1 MDNLKTGDKVICV
14 SATGYLVE
22 GQTYTVK
29 STFGGVTHHNS
40 ITVDECVVNEGFK
53 SYRIDRFEKVQPPN
67 LVAISNDDL
76 ETILDAFIALDYY
89 SEGTYIN
96 MSSYSRVVDKIE
108 GQMKTNEN

>member
-1 MDNLKTGDKVICV
+1 MTLKTGDKVICT

-22 GQTYTVK
+22 GETYTVK
-29 STFGGVTHHNS
+29 DTFGGVTSHS
-40 ITVDECVVNEGFK
+40 AITVNECDVNKGFK

-67 LVAISNDDL
+67 LVAITTDDL

-96 MSSYSRVVDKIE
+96 MANYSRVVDRIE
-108 GQMKTNEN
+108 GQIKTNEN

>member
-1 MDNLKTGDKVICV
+1 MNLKTGDKVICIDP
-14 SATGYLVE
+14 TGYLVD

-29 STFGGVTHHNS
+29 HTYGGVTSCNA
-40 ITVDECVVNEGFK
+40 ITVNECAVSKGFEYYK
-53 SYRIDRFEKVQPPN
+53 IHRFEKVQPLN

-96 MSSYSRVVDKIE
+96 IANYSRVVDDIE
-108 GQMKTNEN
+108 GQIKTNEN

>member
-1 MDNLKTGDKVICV
+1 MTLKTGDKVICV

-29 STFGGVTHHNS
+29 HTYGGVTSHNA
-40 ITVDECVVNEGFK
+40 ITVNECSVEKGYEY
-53 SYRIDRFEKVQPPN
+53 YRIDRFEKVQPPN
-67 LVAISNDDL
+67 LVVISNDDL

-96 MSSYSRVVDKIE
+96 IANYSRVVDKIE
-108 GQMKTNEN
+108 GQIKTNNN

>member
-1 MDNLKTGDKVICV
+1 MNLKTGDKVICID
-14 SATGYLVE
+14 ATGYLVE

-29 STFGGVTHHNS
+29 STFGGVTSHNS

-53 SYRIDRFEKVQPPN
+53 SYRIDRFEKVHPPN

-96 MSSYSRVVDKIE
+96 MANYSRVVDKIE
-108 GQMKTNEN
+108 GQIKTNEN

>member
-22 GQTYTVK
+22 GETYTVK
-29 STFGGVTHHNS
+29 HTYGGVTSHNA
-40 ITVDECVVNEGFK
+40 ITVNECSVKKGFEYYK
-53 SYRIDRFEKVQPPN
+53 IDRFEKVQPPN
-67 LVAISNDDL
+67 LVAISIDDL

-108 GQMKTNEN
+108 GQIKTNEN